1 MKVDLKQ
8 ILKNLVQIPTENPP
22 GKTDE
27 IIDYLIS
34 DVFKESEGFRNEIMN
49 YNKKDIELK
58 NLITRIGTGKEK
70 IILSGH
76 LDVVPAG
83 EGSQWEYPPFSA
95 EEINGKLYGRG
106 TCDMKG
112 GLTMLIG
119 TIIHLKEYPELLE
132 NYTIL
137 LLCSADEESGMTG
150 AINFARKGLMKNSV
164 LLIIGEPTNMNI
176 GIAEK
181 GLLWA
186 DIHVYGKTG
195 HASTP
200 ELGINSIEGTLK
212 IIPQL
217 HNCLDNVE
225 NRVLG
230 SSTLNV
236 GKISGGVANNIVP
249 DKTVLSVDYRYIPE
263 QDYAELNENLRAID
277 ASPCKIEVKITY
289 TLPALQTEVKIP
301 FIQNLKKINGKEII
315 GIPYATDAGVL
326 VQKKNPVP
334 FVIYGPGDP
343 RVIHKP
349 NEYIMIEDVVKSTE
363 YLSQALLQTFLKNKQ
378 L

>member
-1 MKVDLKQ
+1 MSANLKR
-8 ILKNLVQIPTENPP
+8 ILKDLVQIPTENPP

-27 IIDYLIS
+27 IIDYLVS
-34 DVFKESEGFRNEIMN
+34 NVFREAEGFHNDIMSF
-49 YNKKDIELK
+49 NKKGVELK
-58 NLITRIGTGKEK
+58 NLITKIGTGQKK

-83 EGSQWEYPPFSA
+83 ENSQWKYPPFSA
-95 EEINGKLYGRG
+95 ELVDGKLYGRG
-106 TCDMKG
+106 ACDMKG

-119 TIIHLKEYPELLE
+119 TIIHLKEFPELLK
-132 NYTIL
+132 NYTIFFL
-137 LLCSADEESGMTG
+137 ASADEESGMTG
-150 AINFARKGLMKNSV
+150 AYNYVKKGFMKDSI

-186 DIHVYGKTG
+186 DIHVYGKGG

-200 ELGINSIEGTLK
+200 EVGINSIEGTLN

-230 SSTLNV
+230 SSTLNI
-236 GKISGGVANNIVP
+236 GKISGGVAYNIVP

-263 QDYAELNENLRAID
+263 QDYARLSENLQAID
-277 ASPCKIEVKITY
+277 ASPCRVEVKITH
-289 TLPALQTEVKIP
+289 TLPALQTEIGIP
-301 FIQNLKKINGKEII
+301 FIQNLKKFSGKKII
-315 GIPYATDAGVL
+315 GIPYATDAGIL
-326 VQKKNPVP
+326 VQKRNPVP

-343 RVIHKP
+343 RVIHKY
-349 NEYIMIEDVVKSTE
+349 NEYIKVSDVIKSSE
-363 YLSQALLQTFLKNKQ
+363 YLSKALLQTYIEK
-378 L
+378 

>member
-1 MKVDLKQ
+1 MSANLKR
-8 ILKNLVQIPTENPP
+8 ILRDLVQIPTENPP

-27 IIDYLIS
+27 IIDYLVS
-34 DVFKESEGFRNEIMN
+34 NVFREAEGFHNDIMGF
-49 YNKKDIELK
+49 NKKGVELK
-58 NLITRIGTGKEK
+58 NLITRIGTGQKK

-83 EGSQWEYPPFSA
+83 ENSQWKYPPFSA
-95 EEINGKLYGRG
+95 ELVDGKLYGRG
-106 TCDMKG
+106 ACDMKG

-119 TIIHLKEYPELLE
+119 TIIHLKEFPELLK

-137 LLCSADEESGMTG
+137 FLASADEESGMTG
-150 AINFARKGLMKNSV
+150 AYNYVKKGFMKDSI

-186 DIHVYGKTG
+186 DIHVYGKGG

-200 ELGINSIEGTLK
+200 EVGINSIEGTLN

-217 HNCLDNVE
+217 YNCLDNVE
-225 NRVLG
+225 NRILG
-230 SSTLNV
+230 SSTLNI
-236 GKISGGVANNIVP
+236 GKISGGVAYNIVP

-263 QDYAELNENLRAID
+263 QDYARLSENLQAID
-277 ASPCKIEVKITY
+277 ASPCRVEVKITH
-289 TLPALQTEVKIP
+289 TLPALQTEIGIP
-301 FIQNLKKINGKEII
+301 FIQNLKKFSGKKII
-315 GIPYATDAGVL
+315 GIPYATDAGIL
-326 VQKKNPVP
+326 VQKRNPVP

-343 RVIHKP
+343 RVIHKY
-349 NEYIMIEDVVKSTE
+349 NEYIKVSDVIKSSE
-363 YLSQALLQTFLKNKQ
+363 YLSKALLQTYIEK
-378 L
+378 

>member
-1 MKVDLKQ
+1 MKADLEQ

-27 IIDYLIS
+27 IINYLIT
-34 DVFKESEGFRNEIMN
+34 DIFKESDGFRNEVKN
-49 YNKKDIELK
+49 YTKKGIDLK

-70 IILSGH
+70 IMLSGH

-83 EGSQWEYPPFSA
+83 EDSQWKYPPFSA
-95 EEINGKLYGRG
+95 EIIEGKLYGRG
-106 TCDMKG
+106 ACDMKG

-119 TIIHLKEYPELLE
+119 TIMNLKEYPELLE
-132 NYTIL
+132 NYTIFFL
-137 LLCSADEESGMTG
+137 ASADEESGMTG
-150 AINFARKGLMKNSV
+150 AYNFVKKGFMNDSV

-186 DIHVYGKTG
+186 DIHVNGKAG

-200 ELGINSIEGTLK
+200 ELGINSIECTLK

-217 HNCLDNVE
+217 HECLDAVE

-230 SSTLNV
+230 SSTLNI
-236 GKISGGVANNIVP
+236 GKISGGVAFNIVP
-249 DKTVLSVDYRYIPE
+249 DKTILSVDYRYVPE
-263 QDYAELNENLRAID
+263 QDVARLSEKLRSIN
-277 ASPCKIEVKITY
+277 ASPCKLEVKIIH
-289 TLPALQTEVKIP
+289 TLPALQTDIEIP
-301 FIQNLKKINGKEII
+301 FIQNLKKINGKEFI
-315 GIPYATDAGVL
+315 GLPYATDAGVL
-326 VQKKNPVP
+326 IQKTNAIP

-343 RVIHKP
+343 GVIHKP
-349 NEYIMIEDVVKSTE
+349 DEYIKIEDVIKSTE
-363 YLSQALLQTFLKNKQ
+363 YLSQALIHTYLEK
-378 L
+378 

>member
-1 MKVDLKQ
+1 MNADLKQ

-27 IIDYLIS
+27 IINYIIT
-34 DVFKESEGFRNEIMN
+34 DVFKESDGFHNEVMN
-49 YNKKDIELK
+49 YKKKDIELN

-83 EGSQWEYPPFSA
+83 EDSQWKYPPFSA
-95 EEINGKLYGRG
+95 EVIDGKLYGRG
-106 TCDMKG
+106 ACDMKG

-119 TIIHLKEYPELLE
+119 TMINLKECPELLE
-132 NYTIL
+132 NYSIFFL
-137 LLCSADEESGMTG
+137 GSADEESGMTG
-150 AINFARKGLMKNSV
+150 AYNCVRKGFMKDSV
-164 LLIIGEPTNMNI
+164 LLIVGEPTNMNI

-186 DIHVYGKTG
+186 DIHIYGKAG

-200 ELGINSIEGTLK
+200 EVGRNSIECALN

-217 HNCLDNVE
+217 HECLDNVK

-230 SSTLNV
+230 SSTLNI
-236 GKISGGVANNIVP
+236 GKISGGVAHNIVP
-249 DKTVLSVDYRYIPE
+249 DKTILSVDYRYIPE
-263 QDYAELNENLRAID
+263 QDFARLNAKLHSIN
-277 ASPCKIEVKITY
+277 ASPCKIEVKITH
-289 TLPALQTEVKIP
+289 TLPALQTDVGIP
-301 FIQNLKKINGKEII
+301 FIQNLKKINGKEIM
-315 GIPYATDAGVL
+315 GFPYATDAGVL
-326 VQKKNPVP
+326 IQKKNAVP

-343 RVIHKP
+343 GVIHKP
-349 NEYIMIEDVVKSTE
+349 DEYITVEDVIKSTE
-363 YLSQALLQTFLKNKQ
+363 YLSQALIQTYLEN
-378 L
+378 

>member
-1 MKVDLKQ
+1 MNANLKQ

-27 IIDYLIS
+27 IVDYLIS
-34 DVFKESEGFRNEIMN
+34 DVFQESEGFHNEIMK
-49 YNKKDIELK
+49 YNKKGIELK

-83 EGSQWEYPPFSA
+83 EDSQWKYPPFSA
-95 EEINGKLYGRG
+95 EVIDGKLYGRG
-106 TCDMKG
+106 ACDMKG

-119 TIIHLKEYPELLE
+119 TIMNLKEYPELLE
-132 NYTIL
+132 NYTIFFL
-137 LLCSADEESGMTG
+137 GSADEESGMTG
-150 AINFARKGLMKNSV
+150 AYNCVRKGFMKDSV
-164 LLIIGEPTNMNI
+164 LLIVGEPTNMNI

-186 DIHVYGKTG
+186 DIYVYGKAG

-200 ELGINSIEGTLK
+200 ELGINSIETTLN

-217 HNCLDNVE
+217 YDCLDNVE

-230 SSTLNV
+230 SSTLNI
-236 GKISGGVANNIVP
+236 GKISGGTAHNIVP
-249 DKTVLSVDYRYIPE
+249 DKTILSVDYRYIPE
-263 QDYAELNENLRAID
+263 QDLARLNEKLQSINAF
-277 ASPCKIEVKITY
+277 PCKIEVKITHK
-289 TLPALQTEVKIP
+289 LPALQTDMEIP

-315 GIPYATDAGVL
+315 GLPYATDAGVL

-334 FVIYGPGDP
+334 FIIYGPGDP
-343 RVIHKP
+343 GVIHKP
-349 NEYIMIEDVVKSTE
+349 DEYIKIEDVIKSTE
-363 YLSQALLQTFLKNKQ
+363 YLSQALIQTYLEN
-378 L
+378 